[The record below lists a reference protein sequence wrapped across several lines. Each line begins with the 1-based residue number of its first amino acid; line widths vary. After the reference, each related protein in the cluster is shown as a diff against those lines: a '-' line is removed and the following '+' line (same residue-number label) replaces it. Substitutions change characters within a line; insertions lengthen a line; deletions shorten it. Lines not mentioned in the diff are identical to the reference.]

1 MIIHEIQTFLIC
13 FRFALSTKLDNL
25 IRLDFLKTLLPKYGF
40 FKSYPR
46 PFYDLLGGLSIYF
59 LWRGFLVSSI
69 VFEKILLQK
78 YFQNLDFHNLKARCV
93 IPYSLRPV
101 KPINPFW
108 IFDSWY
114 RKCWKWKEMHVLWV
128 SCGFEHFNPLSLYQY
143 FCIL

>member
-1 MIIHEIQTFLIC
+1 MNEYQTSKIVQPITTILSKLIW
-13 FRFALSTKLDNL
+13 FRFTLSTKLDNL

-59 LWRGFLVSSI
+59 LRSGFLVSSI

-93 IPYSLRPV
+93 IPYSAASKTNKSILNIRQLV
-101 KPINPFW
+101 QEVLKMKRDARALSFMW
-108 IFDSWY
+108 IWAF
-114 RKCWKWKEMHVLWV
+114 
-128 SCGFEHFNPLSLYQY
+128 
-143 FCIL
+143 

>member
-25 IRLDFLKTLLPKYGF
+25 IRLDLLKTLLPKYGF

-59 LWRGFLVSSI
+59 LRRGFLVSSI
-69 VFEKILLQK
+69 IWGDPTPKMFSKPWFSQFEGKMRDSLI
-78 YFQNLDFHNLKARCV
+78 
-93 IPYSLRPV
+93 LRPV